1 MFETSVVRA
10 EAKAATG
17 RLSLLSVS
25 VFAHTAIVIGAVA
38 VSIASVN
45 FPGVA
50 PDEYSRAPVF
60 ATVQIPP
67 PLGNP
72 NAGRRPDPQPS
83 PVKPPAPQPN
93 QVTAPAVLPDETKS
107 ADAPSSTIPGTSTDG
122 PFNPNATVDGPEGV
136 PWGKEG
142 SLGPIDGPPA
152 DVPAVQPPVEEK
164 VYQPHEVVAP
174 VLVRRVDPRYP
185 VQLQRAGLP
194 ATVIVRCVIDKNGNV
209 RDAEVVVPASM
220 APFNAE
226 VLNVLPQWKYKA
238 ATLAGKPVDS
248 YLMLTVHFSIRR

>member
-1 MFETSVVRA
+1 MFETSIVHA

-17 RLSLLSVS
+17 RFSLLSVS
-25 VFAHTAIVIGAVA
+25 VIAHTAIVVGAVA
-38 VSIASVN
+38 VSIASVD
-45 FPGVA
+45 FPKVA

-67 PLGNP
+67 PLGT
-72 NAGRRPDPQPS
+72 PDGGKPPTPQPT
-83 PVKPPAPQPN
+83 VKPPAPQPTN
-93 QVTAPAVLPDETKS
+93 EVTAPPTLPDTVIPV
-107 ADAPSSTIPGTSTDG
+107 ASSGTGTDTANTNPAGTVEG
-122 PFNPNATVDGPEGV
+122 PVGV
-136 PWGKEG
+136 PWGVKDSIG
-142 SLGPIDGPPA
+142 DPNAPPV
-152 DVPAVQPPVEEK
+152 DVPIAQAPPVEERI
-164 VYQPHEVVAP
+164 YQPHEVVAP
-174 VLVRRVDPRYP
+174 VLVRKVDPRYP
-185 VQLQRAGLP
+185 VQLQRAGMP
-194 ATVIVRCVIDKNGNV
+194 ATVIVRCIIDKNGNV

>member
-17 RLSLLSVS
+17 RFSLLSVS
-25 VFAHTAIVIGAVA
+25 VIAHTAIVFGAVA
-38 VSIASVN
+38 VSIASVD
-45 FPGVA
+45 FPAVA

-72 NAGRRPDPQPS
+72 NGGAKPQTQPA
-83 PVKPPAPQPN
+83 VKPAPQP
-93 QVTAPAVLPDETKS
+93 QTHQQTAPSLVPETVT
-107 ADAPSSTIPGTSTDG
+107 PVQSSGTGESTDTNPTGTVEG
-122 PFNPNATVDGPEGV
+122 PVGV
-136 PWGKEG
+136 PWGVKDSIG
-142 SLGPIDGPPA
+142 DIDAPPIV
-152 DVPAVQPPVEEK
+152 DVPVAQPQVEEK
-164 VYQPHEVVAP
+164 IYQPHEVVAP
-174 VLVRRVDPRYP
+174 VLLSKVDPRYP
-185 VQLQRAGLP
+185 ASLQRVGVP
-194 ATVIVRCVIDKNGNV
+194 ATVIVRCVIDRNGNV
-209 RDAEVVVPASM
+209 RNPEVVVPASM